1 MLWLD
6 SCFELLFSA
15 NSVLYRPTSASAET
29 WLNTL
34 PHSLHHQDL
43 HLPQCQ
49 EVLHHCQDDQPEG
62 QDGMEWKQTGP
73 GEPAPEESEKTTCW
87 PGPQLLSCDWP
98 GLSQSPPLEPPAGLA
113 CCQGM
118 WDNQLQGE
126 VEVTLM
132 KEMQNALMAA

>member
-1 MLWLD
+1 MEAD
-6 SCFELLFSA
+6 
-15 NSVLYRPTSASAET
+15 
-29 WLNTL
+29 
-34 PHSLHHQDL
+34 QDQVN
-43 HLPQCQ
+43 LPQRS
-49 EVLHHCQDDQPEG
+49 
-62 QDGMEWKQTGP
+62 QTVDYLLT
-73 GEPAPEESEKTTCW
+73 AL